1 MISHEAIVKI
11 FFPLSK
17 GKSEYFVSPCIE
29 FVVQSSTL
37 HVLPQLEESPDK
49 FAQLKSVSIQLP

>member
-1 MISHEAIVKI
+1 MISREAIVKI
-11 FFPLSK
+11 FFPFSK
-17 GKSEYFVSPCIE
+17 GILEYFVSPYIE

-37 HVLPQLEESPDK
+37 HVLPQLEESSDK